1 MQEAGRSTRLAEL
14 NRLRKRAH
22 ARLVGSGSKVYAKF
36 LELEEATYAPRTLDR
51 KTKLLIGTSVS
62 VVVNCDA
69 CMQWHVEEAAA
80 AGATVAELIE
90 AIEVAIK
97 MGGAPA
103 VVASRL
109 AFEVIDDVFRS

>member
-1 MQEAGRSTRLAEL
+1 MTRLEEL
-14 NRLRKRAH
+14 NRSRKIAH
-22 ARLVGSGSKVYAKF
+22 TRLMKSKSPVYAKF
-36 LELEEATYAPRTLDR
+36 LELEEAAYTPRTLDR
-51 KTKLLIGTSVS
+51 KTKLLIGTAVA
-62 VVVNCDA
+62 VAVNCDA

-80 AGATVAELIE
+80 AGAKADELIE

-109 AFEVIDDVFRS
+109 ALEVMENTYKS